1 MALDQPSNPNS
12 VDGAGN
18 GATPCS
24 AADGGDDGRPA
35 ARLPRWTRQ
44 EILVLIQGKSDAE
57 GRFRP
62 GRGSGGS
69 GSAFGS
75 SEPKWALVS
84 AYCKKHGVNREPV
97 QCRKRWSNLAGDY
110 KKIKEWESQVRD
122 ETESFWLMRN
132 DLRRERKL
140 PGYFDREVYNIL
152 DSPSTAA
159 AAETPVAAPAGD
171 EEVHLYDSNRRV
183 GGEDGL
189 FSDSEK
195 DEVLL
200 LAAAKDVAAPVPISG
215 SRFNLVGKGL
225 VDIIVVG
232 IRSNINRSSKA
243 AKGKAMVKDQRFCFD
258 NHSVKDLAG
267 ATNEKRPA
275 LNPEMGSTSQGG
287 RKRKRLA
294 TDGEEETLQ
303 SQLIDVLEKNGKMLR
318 DQLEAQNINF
328 QLDRQQQKD
337 TASNIV
343 AVLDKLADALG
354 RIADKLLCIPE
365 QSNPLLTV
373 LNRSLGIKLDL
384 TNVPL

>member
-1 MALDQPSNPNS
+1 MALDQPANPNS
-12 VDGAGN
+12 VDVAGN
-18 GATPCS
+18 GAAPCA
-24 AADGGDDGRPA
+24 AADGGEDGRPTP
-35 ARLPRWTRQ
+35 RLPRWTRQ

-57 GRFRP
+57 SRFRP
-62 GRGSGGS
+62 GRGGGGGGG

-75 SEPKWALVS
+75 TEPKWALVS

-159 AAETPVAAPAGD
+159 ASAAETPLLAAAPPTVD

-183 GGEDGL
+183 GSEDGL
-189 FSDSEK
+189 FSDCEK

-200 LAAAKDVAAPVPISG
+200 LASAKDFPAPVPISG
-215 SRFNLVGKGL
+215 IQLSGESWEVFRNDVVCCKVRSFVGNEKQYQPHLEGCE
-225 VDIIVVG
+225 G
-232 IRSNINRSSKA
+232 E
-243 AKGKAMVKDQRFCFD
+243 D
-258 NHSVKDLAG
+258 NAQG
-267 ATNEKRPA
+267 ATNEKLPTP
-275 LNPEMGSTSQGG
+275 NPELGSTSQGAA
-287 RKRKRLA
+287 RKRKRFPM
-294 TDGEEETLQ
+294 DGEEVEDETFQ

-318 DQLEAQNINF
+318 DQLEAQNINL

-354 RIADKLLCIPE
+354 RIADKL
-365 QSNPLLTV
+365 
-373 LNRSLGIKLDL
+373 
-384 TNVPL
+384 

>member
-1 MALDQPSNPNS
+1 MALDQPSNPNA

-57 GRFRP
+57 SRFRP
-62 GRGSGGS
+62 GRGSG
-69 GSAFGS
+69 SAFGS
-75 SEPKWALVS
+75 GEPKWALVS
-84 AYCKKHGVNREPV
+84 SYCKKHGVNREPV

-122 ETESFWLMRN
+122 EAESFWLMRN

-152 DSPSTAA
+152 DSPSSTAAAA
-159 AAETPVAAPAGD
+159 AAETPVAVAEAASAGD

-183 GGEDGL
+183 GSEDGL

-195 DEVLL
+195 EEVLL
-200 LAAAKDVAAPVPISG
+200 LAAAKDVPAPVPLSEKQYQPHLHG
-215 SRFNLVGKGL
+215 CEGEGNPQGTTNGK
-225 VDIIVVG
+225 
-232 IRSNINRSSKA
+232 R
-243 AKGKAMVKDQRFCFD
+243 
-258 NHSVKDLAG
+258 
-267 ATNEKRPA
+267 ATP
-275 LNPEMGSTSQGG
+275 NPEMGSTSQGE

-303 SQLIDVLEKNGKMLR
+303 SQLIDVLEKNGKMLH
-318 DQLEAQNINF
+318 DQLEAQNLNF

-354 RIADKLLCIPE
+354 RIADKL
-365 QSNPLLTV
+365 
-373 LNRSLGIKLDL
+373 
-384 TNVPL
+384 

>member
-1 MALDQPSNPNS
+1 MALDQPSNPNA

-18 GATPCS
+18 GAAPCS
-24 AADGGDDGRPA
+24 AADGGDDGRPP

-57 GRFRP
+57 NRFRP
-62 GRGSGGS
+62 GRGSG
-69 GSAFGS
+69 SAFGL

-159 AAETPVAAPAGD
+159 AATVETPTAAVEAAVD

-183 GGEDGL
+183 GSDDGL
-189 FSDSEK
+189 FSDCEK
-195 DEVLL
+195 EEVLL
-200 LAAAKDVAAPVPISG
+200 SAPSKDVPAPVPISEKQFQPLLQLCEG
-215 SRFNLVGKGL
+215 EGNAEGT
-225 VDIIVVG
+225 
-232 IRSNINRSSKA
+232 
-243 AKGKAMVKDQRFCFD
+243 
-258 NHSVKDLAG
+258 
-267 ATNEKRPA
+267 TNEKRATP
-275 LNPEMGSTSQGG
+275 NPEMGSTSQGG
-287 RKRKRLA
+287 RKRKRFS
-294 TDGEEETLQ
+294 TDAEEESLQ

-318 DQLEAQNINF
+318 DHLEAQNTNF

-337 TASNIV
+337 TATNIV

-354 RIADKLLCIPE
+354 RIADKL
-365 QSNPLLTV
+365 
-373 LNRSLGIKLDL
+373 
-384 TNVPL
+384 

>member
-1 MALDQPSNPNS
+1 MAVDQPSNPNS
-12 VDGAGN
+12 VDRGGN

-24 AADGGDDGRPA
+24 IADGGEDGRPA

-57 GRFRP
+57 SRFRP
-62 GRGSGGS
+62 GRGS

-152 DSPSTAA
+152 DSPSSTA
-159 AAETPVAAPAGD
+159 AAETPTPTPVAEMPAD
-171 EEVHLYDSNRRV
+171 EELHLYDSNRRV
-183 GGEDGL
+183 GSEDGL
-189 FSDSEK
+189 FSDCEK
-195 DEVLL
+195 DELLL
-200 LAAAKDVAAPVPISG
+200 LASSKDVPAPVPISEKQYQPPFQG
-215 SRFNLVGKGL
+215 CEGE
-225 VDIIVVG
+225 
-232 IRSNINRSSKA
+232 
-243 AKGKAMVKDQRFCFD
+243 D
-258 NHSVKDLAG
+258 NAQG
-267 ATNEKRPA
+267 TTNEKRPA
-275 LNPEMGSTSQGG
+275 PNPEMGSTSQGE
-287 RKRKRLA
+287 RKRKRFA
-294 TDGEEETLQ
+294 TDGEEESLQ
-303 SQLIDVLEKNGKMLR
+303 NQLIDVLEKNGKMLR
-318 DQLEAQNINF
+318 DQLEVQNMNF

-343 AVLDKLADALG
+343 SVLDKLADALG
-354 RIADKLLCIPE
+354 RIADKL
-365 QSNPLLTV
+365 
-373 LNRSLGIKLDL
+373 
-384 TNVPL
+384 

>member
-12 VDGAGN
+12 TDAGGN
-18 GATPCS
+18 GAAPCS

-57 GRFRP
+57 SRFRP
-62 GRGSGGS
+62 GRGGG

-132 DLRRERKL
+132 DLRREKKL

-159 AAETPVAAPAGD
+159 AAETPVAAAAVD
-171 EEVHLYDSNRRV
+171 EELHLYDSNRRV

-189 FSDSEK
+189 FSDCEK

-200 LAAAKDVAAPVPISG
+200 LAAAKDVPAPVPISEKQYQPLLQG
-215 SRFNLVGKGL
+215 CEGEGN
-225 VDIIVVG
+225 
-232 IRSNINRSSKA
+232 A
-243 AKGKAMVKDQRFCFD
+243 Q
-258 NHSVKDLAG
+258 G

-275 LNPEMGSTSQGG
+275 SNPEMGSTSQGG
-287 RKRKRLA
+287 RKRKRFA
-294 TDGEEETLQ
+294 TDEEEETLQ

-354 RIADKLLCIPE
+354 RIADKL
-365 QSNPLLTV
+365 
-373 LNRSLGIKLDL
+373 
-384 TNVPL
+384 